1 MRGPVV
7 GRDVEVTGTAVGKW
21 GGHPPRGGAAMP
33 GRCSLRNTHLG
44 QLGLQIPHS
53 FAIACLL
60 FGSQLRTA
68 AARCPLLLHLCKARL
83 ELRLPLLRT
92 DKLRILRLPL
102 GHRLQKTRRTHS
114 RGSYDRWRAVHTDC
128 CWGAKPCGTTNCK
141 SSTAKGARSVHAS
154 ADTFA
159 SFCLYSSSSSSA
171 MASWEGLPT
180 LSREL
185 WAGNRPCDRGSP
197 YGSNRV

>member
-7 GRDVEVTGTAVGKW
+7 GRDVGEVTGTAVGKW

-44 QLGLQIPHS
+44 QLGLQIPHC

-83 ELRLPLLRT
+83 ELRLPLLRP

-102 GHRLQKTRRTHS
+102 GHRLQKARRIHS
-114 RGSYDRWRAVHTDC
+114 RGSHDRWRAVHTDC
-128 CWGAKPCGTTNCK
+128 CWAQ
-141 SSTAKGARSVHAS
+141 SHAAQQTARAAPPKVPGVSMPPRIPLLAS
-154 ADTFA
+154 AYILQA
-159 SFCLYSSSSSSA
+159 HHRP
-171 MASWEGLPT
+171 W
-180 LSREL
+180 R
-185 WAGNRPCDRGSP
+185 AGKGCQP
-197 YGSNRV
+197 